1 MSARDPLQVDDA
13 MTKKKPSAQPN
24 QSLMDGIATLHALST
39 SDRPI
44 GGRELARQLGF
55 EATRVN
61 RLLKTLAYMGIA
73 RQTPDRKYTPGP
85 GMYVLAAHSLFASG
99 LMKNALPALEA
110 LRRFNHTVALGVLWR
125 DNVSYLYHAPPGMS
139 SVDALGRIGLF
150 PATKGGI
157 GLALMAKLPVDE
169 VNELYRGREIPGF
182 ANITALH
189 AKLREIR
196 ANGFARVLVYPDRD
210 QHTVAVTIGQPPHAA
225 VGVSGWIPEHSTDQ
239 IVDALREAAQA
250 IDAARPNAQGENAF
264 ARASRI
270 GV

>member
-1 MSARDPLQVDDA
+1 
-13 MTKKKPSAQPN
+13 MTKKKPNAQPN

-55 EATRVN
+55 ESTRVN
-61 RLLKTLAYMGIA
+61 RLLKTLAYIGIA
-73 RQTPDRKYTPGP
+73 RQTPDRKYTAGP
-85 GMYVLAAHSLFASG
+85 GMHVLAAHSLFASG
-99 LMKNALPALEA
+99 LMRSALPALES

-125 DNVSYLYHAPPGMS
+125 DNVSYLYHALPGMS

-157 GLALMAKLPVDE
+157 GLALMAKAPVEE

-182 ANITALH
+182 ANVTALH

-196 ANGFARVLVYPDRD
+196 SKGYARVLVYPDRD
-210 QHTVAVTIGQPPHAA
+210 QHTVAVTVGEPAHAA
-225 VGVSGWIPEHSTDQ
+225 VGVSGWIPDNTTKH
-239 IVDALREAAQA
+239 IVEALREVAEK
-250 IDAARPNAQGENAF
+250 IDAGGLAPQSDSVPP
-264 ARASRI
+264 RASRV